1 MCVCVCVLAL
11 AFVHQT
17 LAKLASFKSIFGD
30 TVTKQGKPDERD
42 GSPVSLH
49 DTADTADADAERL
62 RVAAAD
68 DLEAERG
75 VSWSSLLKNGG
86 GLKFEKSIEEKR
98 AEISRDDNYKV
109 LDPLAKRGGKG
120 GDVDIRKSQHRRRLQ
135 GDDSDRGRGGRRPE
149 KW

>member
-1 MCVCVCVLAL
+1 MCVLAL

-135 GDDSDRGRGGRRPE
+135 GDDSDRSRGGRRPE

>member
-1 MCVCVCVLAL
+1 MFGETA
-11 AFVHQT
+11 
-17 LAKLASFKSIFGD
+17 AKQEKNTDRDSSDASS
-30 TVTKQGKPDERD
+30 PD
-42 GSPVSLH
+42 VV
-49 DTADTADADAERL
+49 DTADADAERL

-75 VSWSSLLKNGG
+75 VSWSSLLKNSG

-109 LDPLAKRGGKG
+109 VDPLAKGGQG
-120 GDVDIRKSQHRRRLQ
+120 GDVDMRKSQHRRRLQ
-135 GDDSDRGRGGRRPE
+135 GDDGDRRGGRRPD